1 MLPRR
6 DLLSGSRHPAEL
18 EALIATAE
26 RVLHTW
32 QPLWSGFLE
41 GSVLE
46 EAQQRLG
53 DLAELQLHAEGGYA
67 GAERCRLL
75 LSRRDGAQ
83 ESDAP
88 QAALAGLSLNGNFL
102 FDPAEPA
109 EFRASLSAAGL
120 PPEALGD
127 LWLRGDRGAQA
138 VMIPSCALPEALDL
152 QVRSVPVTL
161 EPLPLEQLQPPG
173 RRLAR
178 RIDTVEASRRLDAVA
193 SAGFGVSRSRMG
205 SWIRDGL
212 VRLNWAEVTRPGHE
226 LVAGDRVQLSGK
238 GELQVEAISPTKRD
252 RFRITLQRR

>member
-6 DLLSGSRHPAEL
+6 DLLAGSRHTAEL

-41 GSVLE
+41 GAVLE

-53 DLAELQLHAEGGYA
+53 DLAELQLHADGGHA

-75 LSRRDGAQ
+75 LCRRDGAQ
-83 ESDAP
+83 ESDA
-88 QAALAGLSLNGNFL
+88 QAAGLSGLSLDGNFL

-109 EFRASLSAAGL
+109 DFRTSLIAAGL

-138 VMIPSCALPEALDL
+138 VIAPSAPLPAPPTLM
-152 QVRSVPVTL
+152 VRSVPVTL
-161 EPLPLEQLQPPG
+161 ELLPLAQLQPPV
-173 RRLAR
+173 RRLPR

-205 SWIRDGL
+205 NWIRDGL
-212 VRLNWAEVTRPGHE
+212 VRLNWAEVTRPGQE
-226 LVAGDRVQLSGK
+226 LEEGDRVQLSGK

-252 RFRITLQRR
+252 RWRITLQRR

>member
-18 EALIATAE
+18 EVLIASAE

-53 DLAELQLHAEGGYA
+53 DLAELQLHAEGGYS
-67 GAERCRLL
+67 GAERRRLL

-83 ESDAP
+83 ECDPVEAG
-88 QAALAGLSLNGNFL
+88 LGGLSLNGNFL

-109 EFRASLSAAGL
+109 DFRASLTTAGL
-120 PPEALGD
+120 PPQALGD

-138 VMIPSCALPEALDL
+138 VIATSWALPEAVDL
-152 QVRSVPVTL
+152 RVRSVPVSL

-173 RRLAR
+173 RRLPR

-205 SWIRDGL
+205 SWIRAGQ
-212 VRLNWAEVTRPGHE
+212 VRLNWAAVTRPGHE
-226 LVAGDRVQLSGK
+226 LVEGDRVQLSGK